1 MEKARPDRYVTKMTK
16 ATRKDRIYL
25 DYLRNDREATAVA
38 PYSPRARNGAPV
50 AMPLRWNELDAPT
63 VPAFHVSDFAE
74 WRKRLDHDPWADMQ
88 RSRQRL
94 SLTEA

>member
-1 MEKARPDRYVTKMTK
+1 
-16 ATRKDRIYL
+16 
-25 DYLRNDREATAVA
+25 
-38 PYSPRARNGAPV
+38 
-50 AMPLRWNELDAPT
+50 MPLRWNELDAPT